1 MLHLPRRKTH
11 PTHSEGGPP
20 AAAAL
25 ANDLGL
31 LFSTLANPLGR
42 SPAYEWGQAA
52 GAPAVAAAG
61 RRARP
66 GRLAGGLVAGL
77 AAVVLTAAGYAA
89 VTNTGLADR
98 MFANFGS
105 TGGQSG
111 VYPIGVSQT
120 IDGVTV
126 TVDHAAFDGQPI
138 EELNRPDGPTVT
150 YIPVMVQ
157 FTVSGLPTDARY
169 SINETVASG
178 GPLLRRAGAVGL
190 GGGTYSELLER
201 ELPSGTQ
208 QLLVAYDTT
217 GLNLESGSFPLH
229 LEVTVTPRGNQGYQG
244 GDSSSPGLAVTPVNG
259 PNGNPIRFV
268 FDFEVP
274 TR

>member
-1 MLHLPRRKTH
+1 MLHLLRKKTH
-11 PTHSEGGPP
+11 PTHREGGPP

-42 SPAYEWGQAA
+42 PPAYEWGQAV

-61 RRARP
+61 RRAR
-66 GRLAGGLVAGL
+66 RLAGGLIAGL
-77 AAVVLTAAGYAA
+77 AAVVLTAAGYVA
-89 VTNTGLADR
+89 VTKADLTDH

-105 TGGQSG
+105 TAAQPG

-126 TVDHAAFDGQPI
+126 TVDHAVFDGQPVA
-138 EELNRPDGPTVT
+138 ELSRPDGPTVT
-150 YIPVMVQ
+150 YVPVMVQ
-157 FTVSGLPTDARY
+157 FTVSGQPPGTRY
-169 SINETVASG
+169 SINESVTSFG
-178 GPLLRRAGAVGL
+178 QLLRRAGAVGL
-190 GGGTYSELLER
+190 GGGAYSELLQR

-217 GLNLESGSFPLH
+217 GLNLESGSLPLH
-229 LEVTVTPRGNQGYQG
+229 LEVTATPRGDRGYEG
-244 GDSSSPGLAVTPVNG
+244 GDSSSPGFVVTPVSE
-259 PNGNPIRFV
+259 PNGNLLRFV